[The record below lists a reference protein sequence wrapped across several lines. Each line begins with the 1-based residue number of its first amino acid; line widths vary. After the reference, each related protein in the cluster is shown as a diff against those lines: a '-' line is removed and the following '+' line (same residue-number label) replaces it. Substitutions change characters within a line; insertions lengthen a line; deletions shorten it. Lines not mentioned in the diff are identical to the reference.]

1 VISRGP
7 MPGALQHMR
16 VRAGVHQVTFA
27 VPPAR
32 ATQFAAAL
40 LDAGVGAAGAR
51 LVVDAVVF
59 PPKHLQTALGNGD
72 ADAWLDAETVIEA
85 ESGEAEALLT
95 AALQDW
101 TDCWFVP
108 IPGGFLLYGDHEEH
122 STLFAHHKE
131 LVSRATDALR
141 AAGFDEVDGYERDL

>member
-7 MPGALQHMR
+7 MPGALAHMR
-16 VRAGVHQVTFA
+16 ARAGEYQVTFA

-32 ATQFAAAL
+32 AGQFAAAL
-40 LDAGVGAAGAR
+40 LEAGIGAVGAR

-59 PPKHLQTALGNGD
+59 PPKHLRTALIGSD
-72 ADAWLDAETVIEA
+72 DEAWLDAETVIEA
-85 ESGEAEALLT
+85 EAGEAGTLLT

-101 TDCWFVP
+101 TDFWFVP

-122 STLFAHHKE
+122 ATIFGKHKNP
-131 LVSRATDALR
+131 VDRAADVLC
-141 AAGFDEVDGYERDL
+141 AAGFDEVDGYEREL